1 MKKLIIRL
9 LMVIVLLAAFVGV
22 YLVGTGDIAI
32 PFLNKKDKTE
42 QVEEPEE
49 ETEEGHEEESA
60 EEGHGEES
68 EELSE
73 EEEKVAEEAVK
84 EHEEKSEEGH
94 GEESSEEEDPAAELQ
109 QEGIDAFNAVWGGE
123 NQLSINATVTPT
135 ASSPIPYQ
143 VYVDMK
149 NGSMKI
155 TGDGIESIFIQN
167 HLYDITNGQ
176 ATRNRAGKISSLYL
190 DSKMLAHLVG
200 INDTEGMEVTEEG
213 EKVTYQKK
221 LEDGTTCTWI
231 VQNGVFTTFQEQ
243 ASSFTMVWN
252 IAMAT
257 EVQTIALPE

>member
-32 PFLNKKDKTE
+32 PFLNKKDKAE
-42 QVEEPEE
+42 QVEEPAE
-49 ETEEGHEEESA
+49 ETEEEGHGESA
-60 EEGHGEES
+60 EESHGEES

-94 GEESSEEEDPAAELQ
+94 GEESESEEEDPAAELQ
-109 QEGIDAFNAVWGGE
+109 QEGINAFNEVWGGE
-123 NQLSINATVTPT
+123 NQLSISATVTPT

-149 NGSMKI
+149 NGNMKI
-155 TGDGIESIFIQN
+155 TGNGVESIFIQN

-176 ATRNRAGKISSLYL
+176 ATRNRSGNISSLYL

-243 ASSFTMVWN
+243 SSSFTMVWN
-252 IAMAT
+252 IALAT
-257 EVQTIALPE
+257 EVQTIALP